1 MQESYAV
8 NWQGFDGD
16 EHAGRLDVGSSA
28 LHLEGGNGSGPVVC
42 DVAYAELDDVHVTR
56 RLDER
61 LRGLPTLV
69 LRRHDGRTL
78 RVACIAEPGALSDLA
93 EQLLRQLS

>member
-1 MQESYAV
+1 MEASYAV
-8 NWQGFDGD
+8 NWQGFDGR
-16 EHAGRLDVGSSA
+16 EHTGRLDVLSSS

-42 DVAYAELDDVHVTR
+42 DVDYTELDDVHVTR

-69 LRRHDGRTL
+69 LHRHDGGTL
-78 RVACIAEPGALSDLA
+78 RVATIASPGALADLA
-93 EQLLRQLS
+93 EQLQRQLL